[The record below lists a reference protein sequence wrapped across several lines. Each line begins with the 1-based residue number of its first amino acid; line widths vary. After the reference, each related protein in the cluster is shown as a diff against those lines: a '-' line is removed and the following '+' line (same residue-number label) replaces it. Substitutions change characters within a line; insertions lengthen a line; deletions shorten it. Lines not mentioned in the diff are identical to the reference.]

1 MNIII
6 INTLAAFSGKH
17 DVYSLGVRLSV
28 CSVFFSKLN
37 ETHQG
42 AAHDAASVHFHPNIM
57 RTDGHTYV
65 YYYYALVIYLP

>member
-1 MNIII
+1 M
-6 INTLAAFSGKH
+6 TLAAFSGKH
-17 DVYSLGVRLSV
+17 DVYSLSSV
-28 CSVFFSKLN
+28 CSVFLSKLN

-65 YYYYALVIYLP
+65 FLLLCSGNLFAVT